1 MIYRQLLK
9 QLAGIALAVVLT
21 GCSAPTGT
29 PIVLITPY
37 QTLTSTQE
45 ILTPTQI
52 SIITP
57 TLTST
62 PVKASSE
69 EGIIF
74 NRTYGGT
81 TSHNTG
87 RFITSTRDGGYL
99 ITGSV
104 NSGCWIL
111 KLDASGEKEWESSF
125 EQELRQE
132 IQHDS
137 TGFLCLLARQTAKD
151 GYVIMGQEYDLY
163 SGWFQKSFFMMILDQ
178 EGNWMSGQVIAKKAG
193 KIPYLDHDGNLIRL
207 TLMGTSGRVT
217 ETLDGGYIVVS
228 EYPDRSSESRT
239 HMTKTDN
246 NGNYVW
252 DRNLCLDK
260 NIQQAEEKKIVCS
273 HNSYTY
279 IWDVIQLKDGSFAI
293 TGVSNGAWLL
303 KTDVNGNVE
312 WIRSYSQGAGSAVI
326 QLPDESFLM
335 AVYLRGDGLLIK
347 TNSRGDMQW
356 SKTFAGTGSY
366 DGFMGIEQ
374 GRNGEIIVIGQSLS
388 SAGWDALW
396 MLGLDGTM
404 LK

>member
-9 QLAGIALAVVLT
+9 QLAGIALVIALT
-21 GCSAPTGT
+21 GCSAPTST

-37 QTLTSTQE
+37 QTLTSAQE
-45 ILTPTQI
+45 ILTPTQF
-52 SIITP
+52 SIVASSLTP
-57 TLTST
+57 T
-62 PVKASSE
+62 PVKESGD

-74 NRTYGGT
+74 NKTYGGT
-81 TSHNTG
+81 TSHNNG

-132 IQHDS
+132 IHHDS
-137 TGFLCLLARQTAKD
+137 TGFSCFLARQTPKD

-163 SGWFQKSFFMMILDQ
+163 SGFFQESFFMMILDQ
-178 EGNWMSGQVIAKKAG
+178 EGNWMSGQAVAKKAG

-207 TLMGTSGRVT
+207 TSIGTSGSVT
-217 ETLDGGYIVVS
+217 ETIDGGYIVVS

-239 HMTKTDN
+239 HITKTDK

-252 DRNLCLDK
+252 DRNLCLDE
-260 NIQQAEEKKIVCS
+260 NIQETEEKKIVCS

-279 IWDVIQLKDGSFAI
+279 VWDVIQLHDGSFVV

-303 KTDVNGNVE
+303 KTDINGNIE
-312 WIRSYSQGAGSAVI
+312 WIRSYSRGAGSALV
-326 QLPDESFLM
+326 QLPDGSFLI
-335 AVYLRGDGLLIK
+335 AVYLPGDGLLIK
-347 TNSRGDMQW
+347 TDSEGTMKW
-356 SKTFAGTGSY
+356 SKTFAGTSNY
-366 DGFMGIEQ
+366 DGFIGIEQ
-374 GRNGEIIVIGQSLS
+374 GLNGEIIVIGRKS
-388 SAGWDALW
+388 STGRNQLW
-396 MLGLDGTM
+396 LLGFDSTM
-404 LK
+404 LE